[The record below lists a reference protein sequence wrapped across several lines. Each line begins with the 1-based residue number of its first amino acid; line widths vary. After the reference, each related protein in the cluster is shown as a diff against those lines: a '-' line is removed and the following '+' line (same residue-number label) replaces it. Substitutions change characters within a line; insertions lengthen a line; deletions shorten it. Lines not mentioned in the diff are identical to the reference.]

1 MPLLSVD
8 ELSITF
14 TGRGRRDVR
23 AVDGVSFDVDQ
34 GQVVGL
40 VGESGCGKSVTSLA
54 LMGLLPK
61 KGVKLGGRAEYD
73 GKDLLTLSP
82 NAMRDMR
89 GKHLAMIF
97 QDPLSSLNPVI
108 PVGLQVTEIL
118 ERHRG
123 MKGAAARKEAADLLD
138 RVGIPDP
145 TRRLKEY
152 PHQLSG
158 GMRQRALI
166 AMAVAC
172 APRMLIA
179 DEPTTALDVTIQ
191 AQILELLK
199 ELVDQQ
205 GTALLMITHDLG
217 VVAGLCDQVNVL
229 YAGKAVES
237 AGRRELFAQPTH
249 PYAHGLL
256 GSIPRLDAPRGE
268 PLRPIRGSIN
278 DRIDWADGCAFAPRC
293 DHYTLECLS
302 GTPRLTE
309 PVGAGHGVR
318 CVNPVLTGVEVKSLG
333 VPAEQAVDAEAATE
347 PAEPAEP
354 AEPKIPAQAAPG
366 TAEKAEPAAAEEK
379 AEPVES
385 DGPADGPEAKPAPE
399 AKPEAEKKKDAS

>member
-1 MPLLSVD
+1 MSLLTVD
-8 ELSITF
+8 ELTVTF
-14 TGRGRRDVR
+14 GGRGRKESR
-23 AVDGVSFDVDQ
+23 AVDGVSFEVDQ

-54 LMGLLPK
+54 LMGLLPT
-61 KGVKLGGRAEYD
+61 KGLTIGGRAEFD
-73 GKDLLTLSP
+73 GTDLFTMNPSARRNL
-82 NAMRDMR
+82 R
-89 GKHLAMIF
+89 GSEMAMIF
-97 QDPLSSLNPVI
+97 QDPLSSLNPVV
-108 PVGLQVTEIL
+108 PVGVQVTEIL

-123 MKGAAARKEAADLLD
+123 MKGEAARKEAAHLLD

-199 ELVDQQ
+199 ELVDQE

-229 YAGKAVES
+229 YAGKVVES
-237 AGRRELFAQPTH
+237 AGRRELFAHPTH

-256 GSIPRLDAPRGE
+256 GSIPRLDSPRGE
-268 PLRPIRGSIN
+268 SLKPIRGSIN
-278 DRIDWADGCAFAPRC
+278 DRIAWADGCAFAPRC
-293 DHYTLECLS
+293 DRYEMGCLT
-302 GTPRLTE
+302 GTPQLTE
-309 PVGAGHGVR
+309 PRAAGHQAR
-318 CVNPVLTGVEVKSLG
+318 CVNPVLDDAKAEE
-333 VPAEQAVDAEAATE
+333 VPA
-347 PAEPAEP
+347 
-354 AEPKIPAQAAPG
+354 
-366 TAEKAEPAAAEEK
+366 
-379 AEPVES
+379 
-385 DGPADGPEAKPAPE
+385 
-399 AKPEAEKKKDAS
+399 